1 MIFVEECWDLQQQ
14 EKEDGVSRVKRIKIK
29 NTKSISTKIPG
40 GVDRFLFSTGFP
52 YWIQVCFFFLN
63 VFVRRNVCWR
73 FRLAVSGDTND
84 RTVLFVLFFFCC
96 FLLYLGS
103 PKIRFLLKWRMARDR
118 LLFATERLP
127 RLGGADQRKTT
138 ANICLRR
145 FRVATFGLGLKK
157 KNKKQITIIID
168 MIEYDWIEGKRPID
182 VSLPGKNVC
191 DRFELFSISIFG
203 FVPYLSFGMTHFL
216 KKNPGCSWSWLH
228 YFKTQIKKCP
238 GVS

>member
-1 MIFVEECWDLQQQ
+1 MRTLLIVRFFINAQWFLCFFFIFILPLPTHSPPPPPILWVVSVERKGNYFKKMIFVEECWDLQQQ

-29 NTKSISTKIPG
+29 KHEINFDENPRRSRSLSLLHWISLLNSGLFFFSQCIRPEKCLLAFQVG
-40 GVDRFLFSTGFP
+40 RFRRHGRPNCF
-52 YWIQVCFFFLN
+52 VCF
-63 VFVRRNVCWR
+63 
-73 FRLAVSGDTND
+73 
-84 RTVLFVLFFFCC
+84 VLFFCC

-157 KNKKQITIIID
+157 KQKTKNKS
-168 MIEYDWIEGKRPID
+168 R
-182 VSLPGKNVC
+182 
-191 DRFELFSISIFG
+191 
-203 FVPYLSFGMTHFL
+203 
-216 KKNPGCSWSWLH
+216 
-228 YFKTQIKKCP
+228 
-238 GVS
+238 